1 MAGTQTR
8 DPRDALQSASVARYA
23 EGRRVASTCRT
34 CSRPVWI
41 VYHGPNRHH
50 TIEPR
55 EEARP
60 EHDHDVPRGQPLEW
74 HPEQVRAALI
84 GSIPP
89 EDYDGA

>member
-8 DPRDALQSASVARYA
+8 KASQAASRARYV
-23 EGRRVASTCRT
+23 EGRRVPSNCRT

-41 VYHGPNRHH
+41 VYHVPNRH

-55 EEARP
+55 EESRP
-60 EHDHDVPRGQPLEW
+60 DHYDDVAHRQPRQW
-74 HPEQVRAALI
+74 YPEQVRAALM

-89 EDYDGA
+89 VDSVGA

>member
-8 DPRDALQSASVARYA
+8 DSSQAASRARYA
-23 EGRRVASTCRT
+23 AGRRVPSNCRT

-41 VYHGPNRHH
+41 VYHGPNRH

-55 EEARP
+55 EESRP
-60 EHDHDVPRGQPLEW
+60 DQYDDVAHGQPPQW
-74 HPEQVRAALI
+74 YPEQLRAALI